1 MSWTISKS
9 VFDVA
14 KRGALTHRKIRRL
27 AKILGIDQ
35 CDALG
40 VFEALVHVTAE
51 QAYRG
56 DIGRMSNADI
66 AEEMFTSRDPDAL
79 MDAFIEAGL
88 IERHEG
94 YRLVVHD
101 WSDHADDST
110 RKKLSRNGEKFW
122 NGDPPYKPK
131 GGTSPD
137 DVATCPD
144 MSSQGG
150 DMECLPVP
158 EPVPE
163 PEPVYISS
171 LRSEIRESGIF
182 IEPATDGLVRL
193 WTDYQTFGQERF
205 SRLARNALEWAK
217 GQPKYQKTKGNAVG
231 LVRNWLERE
240 MKTNPPPTTNG
251 AYKRI

>member
-1 MSWTISKS
+1 M
-9 VFDVA
+9 A

-27 AKILGIDQ
+27 AKILGIDP

-40 VFEALVHVTAE
+40 VFEALLHVTAE

-79 MDAFIEAGL
+79 MEAFLDAGL
-88 IERHEG
+88 LEHHEQ

-101 WSDHADDST
+101 WSDHADDAT

-144 MSSQGG
+144 VSGQGV

-158 EPVPE
+158 EPVPV
-163 PEPVYISS
+163 PEPLPEPISS
-171 LRSEIRESGIF
+171 LRSEIRATGVF
-182 IEPATDGLVRL
+182 IEPTDDGLVRL
-193 WTDYQTFGQERF
+193 WGDFQAFGPDRF
-205 SRLARNALEWAK
+205 SRLARNALEWAR
-217 GQPKYQKTKGNAVG
+217 GQPKYRKNKGNAVG

-240 MKTNPPPTTNG
+240 MRDNPPPSGNG
-251 AYKRI
+251 TYKRI